1 MGVTS
6 QVSDCNRF
14 VHETGK
20 GVALV
25 RNVRVS
31 DIEQGL
37 AEPFIEHL
45 GQVRESLKHRGIPYV
60 PMGLMGDIPCF
71 EWG

>member
-1 MGVTS
+1 MGLTS
-6 QVSDCNRF
+6 QVTECDHF

-45 GQVRESLKHRGIPYV
+45 GQVRERLKH
-60 PMGLMGDIPCF
+60 
-71 EWG
+71 